1 MATAAFNSQGTT
13 IARESDTTPGSFVA
27 IAEIRSF
34 SGPGGTA
41 AIIDATTLGSAGKE
55 KVMGLKDEGTISL
68 ECNFSPTDTGQQ
80 ALLADRTAQLRKQ
93 FKITFSNTATVSAR
107 ATATFYAYVTGFTVA
122 GGVDALTTA
131 TVTLEI
137 TDAVTWDMDGS
148 GT

>member
-1 MATAAFNSQGTT
+1 MATQAFNAQGTT
-13 IARESDTTPGSFVA
+13 IAREGNTPGTYVT

-55 KVMGLKDEGTISL
+55 KVMGLKDEGTITL
-68 ECNFSPTDTGQQ
+68 ELNFSPGDTAQQ
-80 ALLADRTAQLRKQ
+80 ALLADRTAQLKKN
-93 FKITFSNTATVSAR
+93 FKITFSNVATLASR
-107 ATATFYAYVTGFTVA
+107 ATATFAAYVTGFTVG

-131 TVTLEI
+131 TVTLEV
-137 TDAVTWDMDGS
+137 TDEVVWDMDGS